1 MENICAFT
9 RLRTDIMVSTR
20 KNKYDRN
27 LLVMTMILM
36 GSGLIM
42 VISSF
47 TDDFI
52 NNGPLAFILD
62 IGKVILY
69 LIIGFLAM
77 VTIQKR
83 FNLKKIIHFTGYLT
97 SPAMVVIIV
106 LMFAT
111 LFFTGEKG
119 AQAWIRFPL
128 GFTFQPVEFLKI
140 GSAVVFAN
148 HYATNLNN
156 EKSLWE
162 VIKMPLIYTLLVLAF
177 ITEAQNDLGN
187 GLIFVMISYA
197 IFLCVP
203 DRRFILIKRLSVVLL
218 LVGIIIFYILGPVFA
233 EMIYSLPETAR
244 FKVQLMRMATI
255 FDPMR
260 DLYKSG
266 YQILNSLVAFSNGG
280 IFGVGLG
287 NSTTKMVV
295 PEVSNDAIIAVIAE
309 ETGLIGVLFLLV
321 LYFLIVSRII
331 NFATIK
337 NMDNRARLILIG
349 IASYFVAQLFVNIGG
364 MIGMIPMT
372 GVTLLFVS
380 SGGTSILAAF
390 ISIGIVQAI
399 VKEYIR

>member
-52 NNGPLAFILD
+52 NNGPLSFMLD
-62 IGKVILY
+62 IAKVILY

-83 FNLKKIIHFTGYLT
+83 FNLKKIVHFTGYLT

-111 LFFTGEKG
+111 LFFPGEKG

-177 ITEAQNDLGN
+177 VTEAQNDLGN

-203 DRRFILIKRLSVVLL
+203 DRRFVLIKRLSVILL
-218 LVGIIIFYILGPVFA
+218 LAGIIFFYILGPFFA

-244 FKVQLMRMATI
+244 FKVQLMRVATI

-295 PEVSNDAIIAVIAE
+295 PEASNDAIIAVIAE

-390 ISIGIVQAI
+390 VSIGIVQAI